1 MSIDDWRANPPMGTD
16 SDDDDKPPP
25 QRADPPAKLNRKRA
39 PGEGFVSRAQ
49 THLIKVASGAWI
61 TWESCKRVLLYMR
74 LCEAKNW
81 AKIDDSHDYLLALPI
96 RSLTLA
102 RAEALALEAEACQAR
117 VWALASVEP
126 EQLWKTDLDTLNYRI
141 VIASSAERPAAG
153 GAEISLASRL
163 LIRCTVSM
171 RLYGLPKIRLNS
183 QIS

>member
-1 MSIDDWRANPPMGTD
+1 MPEDRE
-16 SDDDDKPPP
+16 
-25 QRADPPAKLNRKRA
+25 RA

-49 THLIKVASGAWI
+49 THLIKRATIAKPVASGAWI

-126 EQLWKTDLDTLNYRI
+126 EQLWKTDLDTLK
-141 VIASSAERPAAG
+141 ER
-153 GAEISLASRL
+153 L
-163 LIRCTVSM
+163 
-171 RLYGLPKIRLNS
+171 KID
-183 QIS
+183 